1 MPVSA
6 ATATFIRVLVGIGSA
21 AVALPALAVVGGS
34 GAGALG
40 TAVPGVVVAGLSAT
54 LVLRLRHRPPSLLGG
69 VIVALASWLLS
80 QARQGAIDWFLAAL
94 LGLGVALA
102 WPAPDPAPAIG

>member
-1 MPVSA
+1 MRLSWVTTIRWRARSARMTAPARATTHRAYCPARSRAPGAAPDSEVGSPFVPVSA

-54 LVLRLRHRPPSLLGG
+54 LVL
-69 VIVALASWLLS
+69 
-80 QARQGAIDWFLAAL
+80 
-94 LGLGVALA
+94 
-102 WPAPDPAPAIG
+102 